1 VPFITTENGLKLH
14 YEDAGVGHP
23 IVFIHGW
30 GMSARVWKF
39 QAEEFAS
46 SYRVI
51 SVDLRAH
58 GESEV
63 PGDNC
68 FAMSDFATDVFT
80 LFNRLDLRYATLVG
94 WSLGAQVALESF
106 KLISPRL
113 SSIVLS
119 GGTPRF
125 SSGNGYEFGLPPV
138 EVRGMAL
145 RIKRDRVK
153 TMGDFFRGMF
163 VEGEMTG
170 EQNQRIVKE
179 IIIPSR
185 QPETKILLRVLET
198 LSESDQR
205 EILPMID
212 IPVLLIH
219 GAKDTTC
226 LPEASR
232 YMAGNIRNA
241 QLAIIEESGHAPFM
255 SKPAD
260 FNKLITEF
268 LARVYARD

>member
-1 VPFITTENGLKLH
+1 VPFVTTDKGLELH
-14 YEDAGVGHP
+14 YEDTGAGNP

-58 GESEV
+58 GESGV
-63 PGDNC
+63 PGDDC
-68 FAMSDFATDVFT
+68 FAMSDFATDIFT
-80 LFNRLDLRYATLVG
+80 LFDRLDLRSATLAG

-106 KLISPRL
+106 KFIRSRL
-113 SSIVLS
+113 SSMVLS

-138 EVRGMAL
+138 DVRGMAL
-145 RIKRDRVK
+145 RIKRDRVR

-170 EQNQRIVKE
+170 EQNQRVVKE

-185 QPETKILLRVLET
+185 QPETKNLLRVLET

-219 GAKDTTC
+219 GANDTTC

-232 YMAGNIRNA
+232 YMAGKLRNA
-241 QLAIIEESGHAPFM
+241 QLAIIEKSGHAPFM
-255 SKPAD
+255 SKPAY
-260 FNKLITEF
+260 FNKLLKEF
-268 LARVYARD
+268 LAGVYARD